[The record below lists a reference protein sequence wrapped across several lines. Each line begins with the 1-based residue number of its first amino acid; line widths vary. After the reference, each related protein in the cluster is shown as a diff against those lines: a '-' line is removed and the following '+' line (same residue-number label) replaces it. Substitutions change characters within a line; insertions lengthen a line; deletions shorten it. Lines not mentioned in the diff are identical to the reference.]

1 MQNQPRIYCLVIK
14 RKNND
19 FLPVDWNLTKL
30 YQGENMYTLDG
41 IDKFTA
47 KTTRKALIS
56 EILDKNLVSP
66 DEEFQSFAI
75 IYKTKKGARELKE
88 GVIFSEDTAVLSED
102 ELIDFLIAI
111 QDNKQLINEVFN
123 ICHFKDDNEQ
133 VKEFKF
139 VLKQLDLF
147 KAKGENG
154 VKGALSIFKSISYE
168 NKRTI
173 ILRIVDT
180 IFPRIMKNKS
190 NKLELKNVA

>member
-1 MQNQPRIYCLVIK
+1 MGKNQGY
-14 RKNND
+14 
-19 FLPVDWNLTKL
+19 
-30 YQGENMYTLDG
+30 
-41 IDKFTA
+41 
-47 KTTRKALIS
+47 KT
-56 EILDKNLVSP
+56 
-66 DEEFQSFAI
+66 I

-154 VKGALSIFKSISYE
+154 VKAALSLFKNISYDK
-168 NKRTI
+168 KRTI

-180 IFPRIMKNKS
+180 S
-190 NKLELKNVA
+190 LERET

>member
-1 MQNQPRIYCLVIK
+1 
-14 RKNND
+14 
-19 FLPVDWNLTKL
+19 
-30 YQGENMYTLDG
+30 MYTLDG

-47 KTTRKALIS
+47 KTTRKDLIN

-66 DEEFQSFAI
+66 DEQFECFAI

-102 ELIDFLIAI
+102 ELIDFLLTI
-111 QDNKQLINEVFN
+111 QDNKQLLNEVFN
-123 ICHFKDDNEQ
+123 ICHFKDDDEQ

-139 VLKQLDLF
+139 VLKQIDLF
-147 KAKGENG
+147 KAKGQNG
-154 VKGALSIFKSISYE
+154 VKAALSLFKKISYDK
-168 NKRTI
+168 KRTI

-180 IFPRIMKNKS
+180 IFPRITKKLEA